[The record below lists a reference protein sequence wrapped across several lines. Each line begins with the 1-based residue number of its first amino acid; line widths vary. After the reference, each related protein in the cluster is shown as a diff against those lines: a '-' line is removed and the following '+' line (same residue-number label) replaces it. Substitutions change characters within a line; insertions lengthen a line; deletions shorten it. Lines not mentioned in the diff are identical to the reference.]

1 MRFFILIL
9 LSLAVSAIGFHK
21 YVWFIS
27 LGYGFSVAAIGV
39 ALFVMFPSAT
49 DPLSVLFRVLLI
61 AYGLRLGGYLAYRE
75 IKSASYNKLMQKEI
89 KGNSQVSLGARIAIW
104 VSVGILYPVMAA
116 PVYFRLAN
124 GVAPN
129 VWGWVGLI
137 VQAAGILLE
146 LAADLQKQQAKKAN
160 PHRFVD
166 SGLYSVVR
174 CPNYLGE
181 LVNWT
186 GVFISGFGALASGL
200 QWVCAI
206 VGWLS
211 IIYIMFGGARRLE
224 MRQDRNYGEDPEYRH
239 YCETV
244 PILLPGIPLYSVKK
258 YTWLV
263 A

>member
-1 MRFFILIL
+1 MRFVILIL
-9 LSLAVSAIGFHK
+9 VAAIVSAIGFHK

-27 LGYGFSVAAIGV
+27 LGYGFSITALGI
-39 ALFVMFPSAT
+39 ALFVMFPGVT
-49 DPLSVLFRVLLI
+49 DPLDVLFRVLLI

-75 IKSASYNKLMQKEI
+75 VKSASYNKLMQKEI

-104 VSVGILYPVMAA
+104 VSVAILYPLMVA

-124 GVAPN
+124 GAAPN

-146 LAADLQKQQAKKAN
+146 LTADLQKQQAKKAN

-166 SGLYSVVR
+166 SGLYSIVR

-181 LVNWT
+181 MLFWT
-186 GVFISGFGALASGL
+186 GTFVSGIGVYAGVAQWLAALLGY
-200 QWVCAI
+200 VGI
-206 VGWLS
+206 V
-211 IIYIMFGGARRLE
+211 YVMFGGARRLE
-224 MRQDRNYGEDPEYRH
+224 IRQNRSYGKDPAYQR
-239 YCETV
+239 YVRTT
-244 PILLPGIPLYSVKK
+244 PILLPFVPLYSVEK